1 MVATS
6 VTTNVT
12 TTQTVGSGDVFYLS
26 RNGSIIT
33 TSGTA
38 ISSATTT
45 SLRSEVFVAGEVAS
59 LASTAIY
66 LNGSTTAGDSGS
78 ASWNELNILSS
89 AIVTSTADAVSFRGS
104 YNIFRNDGELIG
116 TDVGLRSFGVG
127 LSFVNTGKISGLVG
141 VDLDAVNF
149 NVSGSAY
156 VSNLTNSGTISGS
169 NWGINSY
176 GASIALANSGVI
188 EGGGLGVYVSGGTA
202 SARIVNTGTISTA
215 LVAGSAVATGAQADY
230 LQNTGMLVG
239 DVALGAGTDTFING
253 GTATGTVKL
262 DGGADIYRGVGD
274 GVVTGG
280 IDGGAGDDVLKGGN
294 LADIMDGGADNDL
307 LYGRGGDDTLSDT
320 SGNDNFW
327 GGSGDDSIS
336 AGAGLNTIYG
346 GRGDD
351 TIDGGGGID
360 VIKGGNG
367 NDTILGG
374 KGKDTLWGGN
384 GDDTI
389 NGGSKDDVIY
399 GGPGN
404 DTLTGG
410 SHNDTFVFQ
419 TLSGNSV
426 ITDFTNGADKLDMTT
441 FGLTGA
447 EIAAAATQTGSG
459 ALIDFGQLGGVGSVL
474 LLGFTA
480 TDLDATDFVL

>member
-12 TTQTVGSGDVFYLS
+12 TTQTVGWGDIFYLS
-26 RNGSIIT
+26 RNGSVIT
-33 TSGTA
+33 TSGYA
-38 ISSATTT
+38 ISSAAST
-45 SLRSEVFVAGEVAS
+45 STSSQVFVAGEVAG
-59 LASTAIY
+59 LANTAIF
-66 LNGSTTAGDSGS
+66 LNGSTTSGDSGS
-78 ASWNELNILSS
+78 GSWHELNILSN
-89 AIVTSTADAVSFRGS
+89 AIVTSIANAVSFRGS
-104 YNIFRNDGELIG
+104 YNYFRNDGELIA
-116 TDVGLRSFGVG
+116 TDTGFRSIGVG

-141 VDLDAVNF
+141 VELDAINF

-156 VSNLTNSGTISGS
+156 VNDLTNSGTISGN
-169 NWGINSY
+169 NWGINIY
-176 GASIALANSGVI
+176 GGSTALVNSGVI
-188 EGGGLGVYVSGGTA
+188 EGGGLGVYVSGGAA
-202 SARIVNTGTISTA
+202 SATIVNTGTISTA
-215 LVAGSAVATGAQADY
+215 NAAGRAVSTAEQADY
-230 LQNTGMLVG
+230 LKNFGMLVG
-239 DVALGAGTDTFING
+239 SVDLGAGTDTFVNG
-253 GTATGTVKL
+253 GTVTSAVALKE
-262 DGGADIYRGVGD
+262 GADIYRGVGD
-274 GVVTGG
+274 GTVVGG

-294 LADIMDGGADNDL
+294 LADSMDGGADNDL

-327 GGSGDDSIS
+327 GGAGDDLIS

-389 NGGSKDDVIY
+389 DGGSKNDVIY

-410 SHNDTFVFQ
+410 AHNDTFVFQ

-426 ITDFTNGADKLDMTT
+426 VTDFTNGADKLDMTT

-447 EIAAAATQTGSG
+447 EIAAAASQTGSG
-459 ALIDFGQLGGVGSVL
+459 TLIDFGQLGGVGSVL